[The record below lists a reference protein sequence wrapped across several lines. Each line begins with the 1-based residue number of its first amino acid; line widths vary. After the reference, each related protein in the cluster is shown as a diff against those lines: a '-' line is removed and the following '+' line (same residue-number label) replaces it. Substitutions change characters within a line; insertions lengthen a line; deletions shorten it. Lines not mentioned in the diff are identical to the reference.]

1 MTPRLE
7 VAKTYKLFIGGQFP
21 RSESGRSLPVEN
33 GRRVLAHCC
42 LASRKDLRDAVAAA
56 RAAQE
61 GWQRRSAY
69 NRGQV
74 MYRLAEIL
82 EGKKDEFVEAVA
94 AVRTGSERRVAA
106 GRIRSLTVAARKEVE
121 AAIDRLVAYAGWAD
135 KFQQVLGCNNPVAG
149 PFYNYSAPE
158 ASGVVAVVAPDDRP
172 LLALVS
178 LLAPPLC
185 AGNAIVAVASE
196 TNPIPACVF
205 GEVCATSDVPAGVVN
220 ILTGRRAELVP
231 YVAGHRDIDSIH
243 AANLPEDQ
251 ARALREG
258 SAENVKRVTV
268 RTLADED
275 WFDPR
280 VCATPW
286 WIERFVEIKTIWHPA
301 GA

>member
-42 LASRKDLRDAVAAA
+42 LASRKDLRDAVVAA

-74 MYRLAEIL
+74 LYRLAEML
-82 EGKKDEFVEAVA
+82 EGKKDEFVEAVDS
-94 AVRTGSERRVAA
+94 VRRQAKARRA
-106 GRIRSLTVAARKEVE
+106 RRSLTVAARTEVE

-158 ASGVVAVVAPDDRP
+158 PSGVVAVVAPDDRP
-172 LLALVS
+172 LLALIS
-178 LLAPPLC
+178 LIAPPLC
-185 AGNAIVAVASE
+185 AGNAIVALASE

-205 GEVCATSDVPAGVVN
+205 AEVCATSDVPAGVVN
-220 ILTGRRAELVP
+220 ILTGRRSELVP
-231 YVAGHRDIDSIH
+231 HVAGHRDIDSIH
-243 AANLPEDQ
+243 AANLPEDE
-251 ARALREG
+251 ARVLREG
-258 SAENVKRVTV
+258 AGENVKRVTV
-268 RTLADED
+268 RTLRDED
-275 WFDPR
+275 WFDP
-280 VCATPW
+280 VIAASPW